1 MHLKTNIGEFSTIKI
16 FRRTTVSENGG
27 FHFSLQVVLIISFF
41 FFILILMLKYKT
53 ALRKIRKMIRK

>member
-16 FRRTTVSENGG
+16 IRRTTVSENGG

-41 FFILILMLKYKT
+41 FYSYFNAQI
-53 ALRKIRKMIRK
+53 